1 MLRASI
7 SWLLAPRS
15 PARSLVRHHSP
26 PCLRSLKPCHPA
38 IMKVVSALIIATA
51 ACSAKAFA
59 PSTSAQSTTTTA
71 LSATRREVGSAAFG
85 VAAAILFTGASA
97 AQAEAESNELVDT
110 LKARSEANKEA
121 NKQYAMRADK
131 MSSRDFKD
139 VKTRKPK
146 FVSIKIAGGKTKLI
160 TSDEFAT
167 LENDGKIRTE
177 YGTRMKQGGGE
188 MVDYTNV
195 SYYLEE

>member
-1 MLRASI
+1 MPL
-7 SWLLAPRS
+7 
-15 PARSLVRHHSP
+15 LVRSSLSPDHH
-26 PCLRSLKPCHPA
+26 A
-38 IMKVVSALIIATA
+38 TMKVVSALIFATVA
-51 ACSAKAFA
+51 YSAEAFA
-59 PSTSAQSTTTTA
+59 PSTIAQSATA
-71 LSATRREVGSAAFG
+71 TSLSATRREVGSAAFG
-85 VAAAILFTGASA
+85 AAAAILFTGASA
-97 AQAEAESNELVDT
+97 AQAEDESNELIDT
-110 LKARSEANKEA
+110 LKARSEQNKDA

-146 FVSIKIAGGKTKLI
+146 FVPIKTATGKTKLI

-195 SYYLEE
+195 TYYLEE

>member
-1 MLRASI
+1 MKTTST
-7 SWLLAPRS
+7 
-15 PARSLVRHHSP
+15 
-26 PCLRSLKPCHPA
+26 A
-38 IMKVVSALIIATA
+38 ISALIVATA
-51 ACSAKAFA
+51 AYSAEAFA
-59 PSTSAQSTTTTA
+59 PASSRQSATGTLTA
-71 LSATRREVGSAAFG
+71 LSATRREVGSAAIG
-85 VAAAILFTGASA
+85 AAAAVLFTGASA
-97 AQAEAESNELVDT
+97 AQAEDESNELIKS
-110 LKARSEANKEA
+110 LKERSEANKDA

-146 FVSIKIAGGKTKLI
+146 FVSVKTSSGKTKLI

-188 MVDYTNV
+188 MTDYTNV
-195 SYYLEE
+195 TYYVEE

>member
-1 MLRASI
+1 
-7 SWLLAPRS
+7 
-15 PARSLVRHHSP
+15 
-26 PCLRSLKPCHPA
+26 
-38 IMKVVSALIIATA
+38 MKVVSALIVATA
-51 ACSAKAFA
+51 AYSAEAFA
-59 PSTSAQSTTTTA
+59 PSMTAQSATATA

-85 VAAAILFTGASA
+85 AAAAILFTGAA
-97 AQAEAESNELVDT
+97 AARAEDESNELIDT
-110 LKARSEANKEA
+110 LKARSEQNKDANT
-121 NKQYAMRADK
+121 QYAMRADK

-146 FVSIKIAGGKTKLI
+146 FVSIKTATGKTKLI

-195 SYYLEE
+195 TYYLEE